1 MQNNDK
7 PNPQQITIELKPE
20 IERGSYS
27 NLAIITHSHSEFI
40 IDFAA
45 ILPGMKKPD
54 ISNRIVMT
62 PEHAKRLFNALQD
75 NIIKYENQFGTIDM
89 GERVQ
94 KGGTF
99 NLGDFGNYGK
109 GEKS

>member
-7 PNPQQITIELKPE
+7 PNQQQIAIELNQD
-20 IERGSYS
+20 IARGSYS

-40 IDFAA
+40 IDFATF
-45 ILPGMKKPD
+45 LPGMKKPD
-54 ISNRIVMT
+54 IANRILMT

-75 NIIKYENQFGTIDM
+75 NIIKYENQFGTIDL
-89 GERVQ
+89 GERAQ
-94 KGGTF
+94 KGATF